1 MIGRFEVD
9 PPEID
14 DSLSQMVESHRMKT
28 GQDYGAILLF
38 GLWGTVDCSPE
49 VRLYAAYR
57 HLAENPEDGPA
68 WLETARTH
76 LEDGDAGRA
85 LAILDELER
94 LDEPGLYPNL
104 YSEDPEVHRA
114 LVLAD
119 TGQLD
124 PALELLDSL
133 RVRHGDSPVYH
144 YTVGTVLHQKKDFH
158 GATASYEEAL
168 ETLEDFRREA
178 EEEDMIED
186 LNVDFPM
193 AKRFINAT
201 LELAK
206 KEKPF
211 RGERPLDLSG
221 FSVEDDQWA

>member
-1 MIGRFEVD
+1 MIGRFEID

-38 GLWGTVDCSPE
+38 GLWGTADCSPE

-68 WLETARTH
+68 WLETSRTH
-76 LEDGDAGRA
+76 LEDGDPERA

-104 YSEDPEVHRA
+104 FSEDPEVHRA
-114 LVLAD
+114 LILAD

-124 PALELLDSL
+124 SALELLDSL
-133 RVRHGDSPVYH
+133 RIRHSDSPVYH
-144 YTVGTVLHQKKDFH
+144 YAIGSVLHEKKDFN
-158 GATASYEEAL
+158 GAAASYEEAQ
-168 ETLEDFRREA
+168 ETLDDFRREA
-178 EEEDMIED
+178 EEEDMLED
-186 LNVDFPM
+186 LNIDFPA
-193 AKRFINAT
+193 AKHFIEAAQKK
-201 LELAK
+201 AK
-206 KEKPF
+206 SKSPF
-211 RGERPLDLSG
+211 DPPRPLDLADLRSL
-221 FSVEDDQWA
+221 